1 MTFDKNPFPEGD
13 DDRHELWEML
23 VRRDIDAF
31 LAQDW
36 SMVEDD
42 FVAASFFGM
51 HAHFL
56 NDADA
61 WRLQF
66 PRLEVYRDEWLRQAR
81 ETAATEFAEPLRPAL
96 FRITN
101 MRDIDVDGD
110 RAVLHKKFNGSIAKP
125 GGAVERLNWQ
135 TLYFCSKIDGRWRI
149 TGFVGY
155 MPHPL
160 CR

>member
-1 MTFDKNPFPEGD
+1 
-13 DDRHELWEML
+13 
-23 VRRDIDAF
+23 
-31 LAQDW
+31 
-36 SMVEDD
+36 
-42 FVAASFFGM
+42 
-51 HAHFL
+51 
-56 NDADA
+56 
-61 WRLQF
+61 
-66 PRLEVYRDEWLRQAR
+66 
-81 ETAATEFAEPLRPAL
+81 
-96 FRITN
+96 

-135 TLYFCSKIDGRWRI
+135 TLYFCSKMDGRWRI

>member
-1 MTFDKNPFPEGD
+1 MTFDKNSFPEGD
-13 DDRHELWEML
+13 ADRHELWEML

-66 PRLEVYRDEWLRQAR
+66 PQLEVYRDEWLRQAR